1 MNSGSMALENV
12 ARSLGLDVDPIR
24 LSGLQSYVDLLMKW
38 NKVYNLTAIRNPEE
52 AWSHHIFDS
61 MAALA
66 SIQKFRS
73 GASSVLDVGSGGGL
87 PGVVWAQMEDSLRV
101 TCIDAVAKKVAFI
114 QQVANALP
122 ALNGR
127 LSAVHDRVQDHALQY
142 DIVTSRAFSA
152 LCDFVLW
159 TRHTLKPGGYWVAM
173 KGKWPEDEVARLPD
187 SVEVFHVEQ
196 LAVPMLGEDRCLI
209 WIRPKL

>member
-1 MNSGSMALENV
+1 MNGGAMALEDV
-12 ARSLGLDVDPIR
+12 ARSLGLAVDPIR

-38 NKVYNLTAIRNPEE
+38 NKVYNLTAIRNPKE

-66 SIQKFRS
+66 SMQKFQS
-73 GASSVLDVGSGGGL
+73 GASTVLDVGSGGGL
-87 PGVVWAQMEDSLRV
+87 PGVVWAQMEDSLHV

-127 LSAVHDRVQDHALQY
+127 LAAVHGRVQDHALQY

-152 LCDFVLW
+152 LNDFISW
-159 TRHTLKPGGYWVAM
+159 TRHTLKPDGYWVAM
-173 KGKWPEDEVARLPD
+173 KGKWPEAEVAELPD
-187 SVEVFHVEQ
+187 NVEVFHVEQ
-196 LAVPMLGEDRCLI
+196 LVVPMLDEDRCLI
-209 WIRPKL
+209 WLRPKL